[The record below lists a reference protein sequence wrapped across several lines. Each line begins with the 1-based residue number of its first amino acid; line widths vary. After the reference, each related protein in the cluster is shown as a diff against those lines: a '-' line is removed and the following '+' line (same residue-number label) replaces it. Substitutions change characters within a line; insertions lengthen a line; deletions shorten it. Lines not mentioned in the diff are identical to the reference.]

1 MNDIKV
7 NFDLTLSSD
16 ETEGT
21 LTLNENTITSF
32 DGKSTVTCDIEKI
45 EEAVQFTDIGCG
57 RLELRLK
64 GAPEDGSENILLCR
78 FTMSC
83 VYEIGELVKIL
94 NHLILTGELLPL
106 NTTGLPVCPKCHRH
120 YIKGMSICVYCA
132 KKTYVFGRAFGYFK
146 PYLKTVAASALF
158 LTLANVMNALL
169 PLFNSALL
177 DNYLVPADG
186 ATPYFTSRTTGIIV
200 TALLMALVFLIS
212 KVFSVIST
220 RMSNKVGSGFSS
232 DLRLIVYNKLQT
244 LSLSFVSGKSTGNL
258 IHRITKDTE
267 RVKDFFNEQG
277 RYLIEQAIMFTV
289 ILAILVSTSVKLTLL
304 VLLPVPF
311 ALFLMSRFRRSTR
324 MRYSRQWRADSKAT
338 SVLHDIIKGIRVVK
352 SFGNEKREI
361 EKFSNASKKLADIS
375 ASNEKYWALTYP
387 LVGNIMAFGEIFV
400 LLFGGKM
407 VLDGELTL
415 GELTR
420 FNLYLAYLYAPLDWL
435 STFPRRL
442 ADASTALLKI
452 YEIIDEPVKID
463 DSKEPQSLDATG
475 DIEFKNVFFGYKS
488 YEPVLKNVNLKIE
501 SGKMLG
507 LVGHS
512 GAGKSTLINLCMR
525 LYDPTAGAITIGGTD
540 LKDVKQSELR
550 SRIGVVFQETY
561 LFSGSVYDNIA
572 YSKPS
577 ASYEEVIAAA
587 IAANAHEFIIKLPD
601 GYNTVIGENGH
612 TLSGGERQR
621 LSIARAV
628 LKDPDILI
636 LDEATASLD
645 PETEL
650 KIQEALSRLTK
661 GRTTIAIA
669 HRLSTLRNADS
680 LAVIEKGT
688 VAETGTHEQLVEKGG
703 IYASLV
709 SAQRQ
714 TARLH

>member
-1 MNDIKV
+1 MNNITV
-7 NFDLTLSSD
+7 HFDLSPKA
-16 ETEGT
+16 EAAEGT
-21 LTLNENTITSF
+21 LTLNEH
-32 DGKSTVTCDIEKI
+32 TVTAVCGESSISCEINKI
-45 EEAVQFTDIGCG
+45 EEALQFTDIGCG
-57 RLELRLK
+57 RLELKLK
-64 GAPEDGSENILLCR
+64 KTPEDGSENLLLCR

-94 NHLILTGELLPL
+94 NHFILTGEFLEM
-106 NTTGLPVCPKCHRH
+106 NSFDLPVCPKCHRH
-120 YIKGMSICVYCA
+120 YLKGMNACTYCA

-146 PYLKTVAASALF
+146 PYLKKVVASALL
-158 LTLANVMNALL
+158 LTAANVINALL
-169 PLFNSALL
+169 PLFNSTLL
-177 DNYLVPADG
+177 DDYLVPTANS
-186 ATPYFTSRTTGIIV
+186 APYFSSRTTGIVV
-200 TALLMALVFLIS
+200 TALSMAVLFFIS
-212 KVFSVIST
+212 KVFSVSSE
-220 RMSNKVGSGFSS
+220 RMSNKIGSSFSA
-232 DLRLIVYNKLQT
+232 DLRLLVYDKLQT
-244 LSLSFVSGKSTGNL
+244 LSLSFVSGKSAGNL

-289 ILAILVSTSVKLTLL
+289 ILVILLSTNVKLTLL

-311 ALFLMSRFRRSTR
+311 ALFLMSRFRKSTHI
-324 MRYSRQWRADSKAT
+324 RYSRQWRADSKAT

-361 EKFSNASKKLADIS
+361 EKFADASKNLADIS

-420 FNLYLAYLYAPLDWL
+420 FNLYLAYLYAPLNWL

-452 YEIIDEPVKID
+452 YEIIDEPVKISD
-463 DSKEPQSLDATG
+463 TVSPEKLNAGG

-525 LYDPTAGAITIGGTD
+525 LYDPTSGSITIDGTE
-540 LKDVKQSELR
+540 LRSVKQSELR

-561 LFSGSVYDNIA
+561 LFSGSVYENIA
-572 YSKPS
+572 YSKPG
-577 ASYEEVIAAA
+577 ASHEEVIAAA
-587 IAANAHEFIIKLPD
+587 KAANAHEFIIKLPD

-650 KIQEALSRLTK
+650 KIQEALLRLTK

-688 VAETGTHEQLVEKGG
+688 VVETGTHEELIEKGG

-714 TARLH
+714 TAKLH